1 MSDSCKQEADG
12 GHALWWR
19 RPLAAYRLLLT
30 AIRRQNGGATAD
42 PSPEDRP
49 NYGPNFLLLTVHGP
63 FIIVAV
69 LPGLDGPHYVPRP
82 LHCG

>member
-1 MSDSCKQEADG
+1 MAV
-12 GHALWWR
+12 
-19 RPLAAYRLLLT
+19 
-30 AIRRQNGGATAD
+30 II
-42 PSPEDRP
+42 PEHRP
-49 NYGPNFLLLTVHGP
+49 NYGPNIFMLTVHAP

>member
-1 MSDSCKQEADG
+1 MASSPRHNAASDPSA
-12 GHALWWR
+12 R
-19 RPLAAYRLLLT
+19 RPSSAPHPKS
-30 AIRRQNGGATAD
+30 IRR
-42 PSPEDRP
+42 SHRM
-49 NYGPNFLLLTVHGP
+49 FFLLTVSAP